1 MSTNSPVVTFL
12 IPCYNVSH
20 CVEHCLQSILT
31 SSVSNKV
38 EVLTINDGSKDN
50 TSAILHSY
58 ESRYPGIVRVIDKT
72 NGGWGTAINLG
83 VVEARGKYLK
93 EVDADDWVETEQL
106 EAYVTALESME
117 VDYVATDYKEF
128 WAKEDKYILHSFQK
142 EIYNKIQTP
151 YDFWENHPTAWD
163 FPIHAITYRT
173 QFLKEIKLTV
183 GDRYYGDIEYN
194 LYPATQIKS
203 ITALPC
209 CITVYFRG
217 SDEQSTSTAGYAK
230 HYKDYVALSQR
241 LISYQDKVP
250 QLHPR
255 FAQFVKETI
264 CGTAARAYHL
274 MMSPVYAADQP
285 DAKQDLKTYDAWL
298 KVNNKKIYDYC
309 GRIKRKGV
317 RNIWIWRRTGI
328 NLAKLVFKNRVL
340 QTR

>member
-20 CVEHCLQSILT
+20 CAEHCLQSILT

-50 TSAILHSY
+50 TSEILHSY

-203 ITALPC
+203 ITALPY

-285 DAKQDLKTYDAWL
+285 DSKQELKKYDSWL
-298 KVNNKKIYDYC
+298 KETNQAIYKYC
-309 GRIKRKGV
+309 GQQKRHHIPYIKL
-317 RNIWIWRRTGI
+317 WRMIGI
-328 NLAKLVFKNRVL
+328 NILRLTSKFK
-340 QTR
+340 QQ

>member
-1 MSTNSPVVTFL
+1 MSTPIITFL

-20 CVEHCLQSILT
+20 CVEHCLQSILS
-31 SSVSNKV
+31 SSVLDKI
-38 EVLTINDGSKDN
+38 EVLAINDGSKDN
-50 TSAILHSY
+50 TSEILHSY
-58 ESRYPGIVRVIDKT
+58 ESRYPGVVKVIDKT

-117 VDYVATDYKEF
+117 VDYVATNYKEF

-151 YDFWENHPTAWD
+151 YDFWENHPSAWD

-230 HYKDYVALSQR
+230 HYKDYVSLAKR
-241 LISYQDKVP
+241 LVLFRRTIPS
-250 QLHPR
+250 LHPN
-255 FAQFVKETI
+255 FEQFVNDTVL
-264 CGTAARAYHL
+264 GTASRAYHL
-274 MMSPVYAADQP
+274 MMSPLYAGKESDVASE
-285 DAKQDLKTYDAWL
+285 LKSYDKWL
-298 KVNNKKIYDYC
+298 KETDLNTYKYC
-309 GRIKRKGV
+309 GNTKKRGV
-317 RNIWIWRRTGI
+317 RYIKIWRLTGV
-328 NLAKLVFKNRVL
+328 NLLRVVSL
-340 QTR
+340 FAH